1 MKLNQ
6 ILIPLFLLVGT
17 TSLAQS
23 NKQDSL
29 IQHYNKYPQQAI
41 ENANSRY
48 KQAIKDDNH
57 ELLIKSLILKT
68 TFTLKINSDE
78 YPRMIKELET
88 YIINNK
94 NVQVKSILHS
104 YLGQVYQMYYSMN
117 GHQIDQRS
125 VLKGN
130 IPDDI
135 NVWSSNLFLNKI
147 SEHLFASISSQENL
161 QQTPISDFKE
171 ILIIGES
178 SEKLRPTLYD
188 FLCHRAIGLFSDL
201 RYSNTVKSDSLD
213 KVSEILSPI
222 QTFLSYD
229 IPITQLSPDANAL
242 RVWQEMLRFRQQ
254 KSNSNTEALLFADLE
269 RLENAY
275 RVSLLP
281 TKDSLYLQTLTAMQ
295 KEYIGNPMLVEI
307 IAKEAQCLI
316 HPQSIAYQFRSSRE
330 QANKVNKERALAI
343 CEKGIQTYPNYHRI
357 NILKKIVQEIKA
369 PQINVE
375 FARHLYPKDTLSL
388 KIKYKNLRFAEV
400 FIYQIHANTL
410 EYKTKEENSHISKT
424 LVYQNKPTLDDGLM
438 NQDTLIFIPIQKSG
452 LYEVVIKVP
461 NAKKDIS
468 STFICSELFSTNLST
483 SEGFRF
489 RVYDWQSGKPISKA
503 KIYIYKGYSKYLLI
517 DSTYTNT
524 RGFASLKTNDSR
536 DPYYYEVVNPNNPN
550 GPFTRIYPAFN
561 EHSKVEQST
570 IITDRKIYRPG
581 QLVQFKIY
589 TWKENTDSIYALANK
604 QSEIIFRDANNK
616 EIAKKQLHTN
626 KFGSSSG
633 SFVIPEHTLNGRF
646 SISTSHDRA
655 YIQVADYNR
664 PEFEIIFSQ
673 EERTYYHG
681 DTVRIKGEV
690 KSFSGSNISNSTVS
704 YTVSNDNLYSSYT
717 SNIIKGTTQ
726 TDANGAFELS
736 FKAKDRQEANR
747 PRPLWYP
754 LYGYQVNVKITDS
767 NGETQENNINIPIY
781 NNKASAIIDIPKQV
795 NKNKTT
801 AFHISFSDFP
811 SNDSTKVQYSLDQL
825 VPPNKII
832 PKGSGLSDTIIAKHI
847 LKGKLYIQESDSIVP
862 KLSHLPSGAYLFTVH
877 CDNNITKTVFY
888 LYSPKDKRPPVP
900 TYEWLVIENDIC
912 KVGDTAHILFGTSA
926 LNTYVDIDIYTHLS
940 KKIEHKTLRLS
951 NEVTP
956 IKIPYLAR
964 YGKQITLNISYVKDK
979 QFISEVATIQRKAD
993 HRKLTIFTSV
1003 FRDKLLPGEEE
1014 KWEVKVETHDKK
1026 TPPTELLAMM
1036 YDASLDKITPYSPYI
1051 NLQHQYPNLN
1061 LAKPAFST
1069 TNRNYRGISSWGFKR
1084 QQLSYPAFQFDKL
1097 ELFSR
1102 YQYFADYG
1110 DEDYAEEDINIVNG
1124 EILQGKLSKVD
1135 IRAASGSSNEMSKR
1149 IRGTQS
1155 PKIELRQNF
1164 QETAFFYPQLQTDS
1178 SGTVSFKFKVPDAL
1192 TKWKFIAIANTPN
1205 MAIGQIKRYVTTS
1218 KPLMIR
1224 PNLARFFRSGDQANI
1239 KVTISNLS
1247 DTIQKGMATIEF
1259 LTANNKQVIYTQ
1271 QQKFDVAAQQ
1281 NQTVDF
1287 HFNVPEN
1294 MEFTICRIT
1303 ASSGNFSDG
1312 EQHLIPILPDETL
1325 ITETLPIYMNS
1336 IGEKAYSFD
1345 KNSRSKENYR
1355 LTFELSSN
1363 PIWYAVLALPT
1374 LTEPSQNN
1382 VTDIAASY
1390 YVNSI
1395 AANIARSNPHII
1407 ETIQNWKLTKDDA
1420 SLSSK
1425 LEQNSELKS
1434 ILLEASPWVMQA
1446 QNESER
1452 MQSLAQLFDEN
1463 RLNYLQTQALKKLA
1477 DLQTPSGGWSW
1488 FKGMYPS
1495 RFMTLNVLTILQK
1508 TSLIAQVQYGEQEKM
1523 MQIKALRYIDNQI
1536 KKDFETP
1543 QKRIDSDQIIY
1554 LYTRSLYRDIPLGDA
1569 LDAHKHLM
1577 SLALKQWSQFSLYD
1591 KALIAITLKNYGFT
1605 KEAKNVLKSLRQYAI
1620 TDPTEGMYWPNNRNA
1635 YYRNSAVLKHTAI
1648 MEAFQEIEGN
1658 SPEINQMKQW
1668 LLRQKQVQNW
1678 GSVPATVNAIY
1689 ALLLTGDDQLSS
1701 TTPISIKLG
1710 KHSFKTD
1717 TKKNP
1722 LGYIKKSYQA
1732 ESIQANMLSVEITK
1746 ESNTPSW
1753 GAMYLQYFEK
1763 LDKVKS
1769 QKTALSV
1776 NKELF
1781 IATLGANGKQEL
1793 SPIDKQ
1799 ELKIGSKVM
1808 IRLTLSLNSDMEFL
1822 HLKDL
1827 RAACFEPIEQLSG
1840 IHWNFS
1846 SVYYQDTKDAAT
1858 HFFFNSLARGT
1869 YVIEY
1874 PVWVNQ
1880 SGTYQDGIATF
1891 QSIYSPE
1898 FNAFS
1903 SATKI
1908 EIK

>member
-1 MKLNQ
+1 M
-6 ILIPLFLLVGT
+6 
-17 TSLAQS
+17 
-23 NKQDSL
+23 
-29 IQHYNKYPQQAI
+29 
-41 ENANSRY
+41 
-48 KQAIKDDNH
+48 
-57 ELLIKSLILKT
+57 
-68 TFTLKINSDE
+68 
-78 YPRMIKELET
+78 
-88 YIINNK
+88 
-94 NVQVKSILHS
+94 
-104 YLGQVYQMYYSMN
+104 
-117 GHQIDQRS
+117 
-125 VLKGN
+125 
-130 IPDDI
+130 
-135 NVWSSNLFLNKI
+135 
-147 SEHLFASISSQENL
+147 
-161 QQTPISDFKE
+161 
-171 ILIIGES
+171 
-178 SEKLRPTLYD
+178 
-188 FLCHRAIGLFSDL
+188 
-201 RYSNTVKSDSLD
+201 
-213 KVSEILSPI
+213 
-222 QTFLSYD
+222 
-229 IPITQLSPDANAL
+229 
-242 RVWQEMLRFRQQ
+242 
-254 KSNSNTEALLFADLE
+254 
-269 RLENAY
+269 
-275 RVSLLP
+275 
-281 TKDSLYLQTLTAMQ
+281 
-295 KEYIGNPMLVEI
+295 
-307 IAKEAQCLI
+307 
-316 HPQSIAYQFRSSRE
+316 
-330 QANKVNKERALAI
+330 
-343 CEKGIQTYPNYHRI
+343 
-357 NILKKIVQEIKA
+357 
-369 PQINVE
+369 
-375 FARHLYPKDTLSL
+375 
-388 KIKYKNLRFAEV
+388 
-400 FIYQIHANTL
+400 
-410 EYKTKEENSHISKT
+410 
-424 LVYQNKPTLDDGLM
+424 YQNKPTLDDGLM

-524 RGFASLKTNDSR
+524 QGFASLKTNDSR

-550 GPFTRIYPAFN
+550 GPFTHIYPTFN

-581 QLVQFKIY
+581 QVVQFKVY
-589 TWKENTDSIYALANK
+589 AWKEETDSIYALVNK

-616 EIAKKQLHTN
+616 EIAKKQLYTN

-633 SFVIPEHTLNGRF
+633 SFVIPKQTLNGRF

-673 EERTYYHG
+673 PARIYHIG
-681 DTVRIKGEV
+681 DTVHVKGQV
-690 KSFSGSNISNSTVS
+690 KSFSGSNVENTTVKYTISNFSTF
-704 YTVSNDNLYSSYT
+704 SSYA
-717 SNIIKGTTQ
+717 SKPIQGITQ
-726 TDANGAFELS
+726 TNSDGYFELS
-736 FKAKDRQEANR
+736 FKTISHGDAYQTKNLF
-747 PRPLWYP
+747 PHSN
-754 LYGYQVNVKITDS
+754 QVNVKVTDS
-767 NGETQENNINIPIY
+767 KGETQENDINIPIY
-781 NNKASAIIDIPKQV
+781 SNKASAIITIPEQV
-795 NKNKTT
+795 NKNKKT
-801 AFHISFSDFP
+801 AFYISL
-811 SNDSTKVQYSLDQL
+811 NDRPLQTDNTKIKYSLDRL
-825 VPPNKII
+825 ALPNKIM
-832 PKGSGLSDTIIAKHI
+832 PKAHYFAGITIAKSI
-847 LKGKLYIQESDSIVP
+847 FKGELYVQEHDSIIP
-862 KLSHLPSGAYLFTVH
+862 ELSHLPSGKYLFTVS
-877 CDNNITKTVFY
+877 CDSNVTKKEFY
-888 LYSPKDKRPPVP
+888 LYSSKDKHPPIP
-900 TYEWLVIENDIC
+900 TYEWIVIENDKC
-912 KVGDTAHILFGTSA
+912 KVGDTARILFGTSA
-926 LNTYVDIDIYTHLS
+926 LNTSVDFDIYNSLS
-940 KKIEHKTLRLS
+940 TRIKHKTRRLS
-951 NEVTP
+951 NEVIP
-956 IKIPYLAR
+956 IEIPYLAQ

-979 QFISEVATIQRKAD
+979 QFISEVATIQRKAA
-993 HRKLTIFTSV
+993 HRKLTIFTTV
-1003 FRDKLLPGEEE
+1003 FRDKLLPEQEE
-1014 KWEVKVETHDKK
+1014 KWEVKIKTHDKK
-1026 TPPTELLAMM
+1026 TPSTELLAMM
-1036 YDASLDKITPYSPYI
+1036 YDASLDQITPYIPYI
-1051 NLQHQYPNLN
+1051 NPQYQYCNLN
-1061 LAKPAFST
+1061 LAKPAFSA
-1069 TNRNYRGISSWGFKR
+1069 TNQNYRGISSWGFKR

-1097 ELFSR
+1097 DLFSR
-1102 YQYFADYG
+1102 YQYFEEYG
-1110 DEDYAEEDINIVNG
+1110 EEEISIING
-1124 EILQGKLSKVD
+1124 EALQDMAKTSVEGMLQGKLSKVD
-1135 IRAASGSSNEMSKR
+1135 IRAASGSSNEMSER

-1178 SGTVSFKFKVPDAL
+1178 SGTVTFKFKAPDAL

-1218 KPLMIR
+1218 KPLMVK
-1224 PNLARFFRSGDQANI
+1224 PNLARFFRSGDHANI

-1259 LTANNKQVIYTQ
+1259 LTANNKQVIHTQ
-1271 QQKFDVAAQQ
+1271 QQKFDVASQQ
-1281 NQTVDF
+1281 NQTVNF
-1287 HFNVPEN
+1287 HFDVPEN

-1336 IGEKAYSFD
+1336 IGEKTYSFD

-1382 VTDIAASY
+1382 ITDIAASY

-1420 SLSSK
+1420 NLSSK

-1452 MQSLAQLFDEN
+1452 MQSLVQLFDEN
-1463 RLNYLQTQALKKLA
+1463 RLNDLQTQALKKLA
-1477 DLQTPSGGWSW
+1477 DLQTSSGGWSW

-1536 KKDFETP
+1536 KKDFEKP

-1658 SPEINQMKQW
+1658 SQEINQMKQW

-1701 TTPISIKLG
+1701 TTPISVKLG
-1710 KHSFKTD
+1710 KHSFRTD
-1717 TKKNP
+1717 TEKNP

-1746 ESNTPSW
+1746 KSNTPSW

-1781 IATLGANGKQEL
+1781 ITTLGPNGKQEL

-1858 HFFFNSLARGT
+1858 HFFFHSLARGT